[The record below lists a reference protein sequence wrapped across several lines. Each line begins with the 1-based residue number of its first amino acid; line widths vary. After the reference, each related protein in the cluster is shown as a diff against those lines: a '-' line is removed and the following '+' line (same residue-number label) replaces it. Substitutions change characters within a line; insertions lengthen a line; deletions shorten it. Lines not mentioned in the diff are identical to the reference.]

1 MLCFVQRTQ
10 IEFPNEN
17 NNTHTK
23 NIFIIYNWIIAER
36 SYKPYTLHNTHIA
49 YHIYFFVR
57 PLFYDINRDWHDTN
71 IRSGE
76 RDKTI
81 TICCFIFPFA
91 DIYIYLFVHCISYEF
106 SLANE
111 LIYPQPRAAAQY
123 CSIWAIIIRICMN
136 MSQTGAQAILHKW
149 NGTKRQRKCEN
160 RCLKWN
166 CHLIAIINT
175 ICLLIY
181 AHWLNKHMA
190 HSSTSYGSHT
200 RAHIR
205 IHFKSANKWRKKA
218 KIMKCLWKLFVSIS
232 SFAHTLDD
240 DDDDVCLICV
250 LAVCTLCTCS
260 CETES
265 HSGLCIDAG
274 VMCAPQKPI
283 LGHNNF

>member
-1 MLCFVQRTQ
+1 MKT
-10 IEFPNEN
+10 I
-17 NNTHTK
+17 THTK

-36 SYKPYTLHNTHIA
+36 SHKPYTLHNTHIA

-91 DIYIYLFVHCISYEF
+91 DIYLFVHCISYEF

-190 HSSTSYGSHT
+190 HSSSSYGSHT
-200 RAHIR
+200 HALT
-205 IHFKSANKWRKKA
+205 FG
-218 KIMKCLWKLFVSIS
+218 SIS
-232 SFAHTLDD
+232 SRPINGEKRRKLWSVYGNYSFLSLHSHTHWMTMMMMFVWY
-240 DDDDVCLICV
+240 VCSLCVHFVRVRARQSHIAGYVSMLALCVPRKNQFSVTIIFNDLIRQW
-250 LAVCTLCTCS
+250 VC
-260 CETES
+260 
-265 HSGLCIDAG
+265 
-274 VMCAPQKPI
+274 
-283 LGHNNF
+283 